1 MRKLSRKTSS
11 LPNTALEVY
20 SAGVPPVGG
29 SHQSSG
35 NEPLSSSKR
44 QGRFWA
50 KIKRI
55 DLERRLAMVLVA
67 VAIPLAI
74 ITFFMIQRAV
84 SAEVSSSTIL
94 WLLTADLGV
103 LLLLMVIIAKQVI
116 SLWVQRKKGLADTKL
131 HTQLVFWF
139 SALAIIP
146 SIIVTI
152 FTTLFLNFGLNQWFN
167 DSVKEAVYN
176 SLVVAH
182 EYLLEHQRSI
192 VGDILTM
199 ANDLKYKDLFLK
211 LIQNGSKILFYYKA
225 PCVL

>member
-29 SHQSSG
+29 SRQSNG
-35 NEPLSSSKR
+35 NESSSDFKR
-44 QGRFWA
+44 KGGFWA

-116 SLWVQRKKGLADTKL
+116 SLWVQRKKGLAGAKL
-131 HTQLVFWF
+131 HTRLVFWF

-152 FTTLFLNFGLNQWFN
+152 FTTLFLNFVLRQAQ
-167 DSVKEAVYN
+167 D
-176 SLVVAH
+176 
-182 EYLLEHQRSI
+182 
-192 VGDILTM
+192 D
-199 ANDLKYKDLFLK
+199 
-211 LIQNGSKILFYYKA
+211 KI
-225 PCVL
+225 